1 MRPFSRTSVIIAHRL
16 ATVRRADEILV
27 LEKGRISQRG
37 TEAELL
43 AEEGPFRRLAQTLDG
58 ASMRD
63 VA

>member
-1 MRPFSRTSVIIAHRL
+1 MIIAHRL

-27 LEKGRISQRG
+27 IEKGRIAQRG

-43 AEEGPFRRLAQTLDG
+43 AEDGPFRRLSATLHG
-58 ASMRD
+58 LSVRD